1 MDQFTVTF
9 LPEGI
14 SVPVTGE
21 TTLLQAQIAA
31 GLRPDAPCGGKGTC
45 GKCSV
50 IINGETHLACR
61 TKVHQNMTVRTKGE
75 SGVKALTEGCAA
87 ASIPD
92 GADKYVMAFD
102 VGTTTVVA
110 YLLDGYSGKLL
121 ARESCVN
128 PQVQFGADVISR
140 IQYALRGGRE
150 AMSRCIR
157 TAMEELVKQT
167 AEKAGIAPEAI
178 GSASIAG
185 NTAMHHLLLNIDPK
199 PLVTPPYMPA
209 VSEAL
214 ELTADCR
221 VRVLPNIAGF
231 VGGDTVGC
239 MIAAGFDTLEELT
252 LLIDIGT
259 NGEMVLGNKNRRIAC
274 STAAGPAFEGANI
287 LLGLLDGIGVAFCN
301 EILDDS
307 VVNFHIQITERFF
320 SVFRFILRDPCGNTV
335 ILVVI
340 KQNIQPNLIHRI
352 DHCLSRVGHFSGKG
366 GFADHI
372 SAHKPKETAFL
383 QAAPVGVAFRLCQT
397 GKRSIMATFCLCPHL
412 TVDLTDL
419 IRTIR
424 INLPA
429 QQRHG
434 IQSPLCHGLLQILLT
449 NMGHNIAHAHQFF
462 CPGTAV
468 QRQRIPE
475 HVIPFPIDQADAI
488 GNIQSIHQIAIGTA
502 EGQIPLVI
510 QCVQHLVPPVVPIY
524 AVDLLPDKLGHG
536 THQNAEPSLY
546 QLEILLHICILP
558 FLLFLTI
565 ILPFLPFINRY

>member
-214 ELTADCR
+214 ELTADCH

-287 LLGLLDGIGVAFCN
+287 SCGMRGAEGAVDHVMLEEGNVTYHVIGDSAPKGLCGSGLLDLAAVLLDLKKISPSGRMAEKRYVLCDNVVLTQKDVREVQLAKAAIRSGIELLAERMGVQLTDIRRVYLAGAFGNYMNPVSACRIGMIPSVLMDRIHPIGNAAGEGAKLCALRN
-301 EILDDS
+301 ETFL
-307 VVNFHIQITERFF
+307 
-320 SVFRFILRDPCGNTV
+320 
-335 ILVVI
+335 
-340 KQNIQPNLIHRI
+340 
-352 DHCLSRVGHFSGKG
+352 LSRQL
-366 GFADHI
+366 A
-372 SAHKPKETAFL
+372 KETEFL
-383 QAAPVGVAFRLCQT
+383 DLARLPQ
-397 GKRSIMATFCLCPHL
+397 F
-412 TVDLTDL
+412 
-419 IRTIR
+419 
-424 INLPA
+424 
-429 QQRHG
+429 
-434 IQSPLCHGLLQILLT
+434 QSCYVKAL
-449 NMGHNIAHAHQFF
+449 NF
-462 CPGTAV
+462 
-468 QRQRIPE
+468 PE
-475 HVIPFPIDQADAI
+475 
-488 GNIQSIHQIAIGTA
+488 
-502 EGQIPLVI
+502 E
-510 QCVQHLVPPVVPIY
+510 
-524 AVDLLPDKLGHG
+524 
-536 THQNAEPSLY
+536 E
-546 QLEILLHICILP
+546 
-558 FLLFLTI
+558 
-565 ILPFLPFINRY
+565 